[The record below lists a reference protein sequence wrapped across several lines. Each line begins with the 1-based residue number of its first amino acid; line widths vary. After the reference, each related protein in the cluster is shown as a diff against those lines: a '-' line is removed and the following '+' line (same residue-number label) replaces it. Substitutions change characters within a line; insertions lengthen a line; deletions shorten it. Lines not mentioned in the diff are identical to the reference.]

1 MPNVQVWSLII
12 GALTAFGIREIITHF
27 LNKGKM
33 RTDEA
38 ATIRGE
44 LRTEIAR
51 RDKQITEQAR
61 RIQELEDKLAA
72 LDSTKDKIEDE
83 YAKASIA
90 FRLYKVDV
98 YRTLLEGG
106 VAKDVLDKIR
116 LLDF

>member
-1 MPNVQVWSLII
+1 MPNVQVLSLII
-12 GALTAFGIREIITHF
+12 GALTAFGIREVITHF

-38 ATIRGE
+38 ATIRSE
-44 LRTEIAR
+44 LRTDLGR
-51 RDKQITEQAR
+51 KDQQITEQAR
-61 RIQELEDKLAA
+61 RIQELEDKVAA
-72 LDSTKDKIEDE
+72 IDAARDKIEDE

>member
-33 RTDEA
+33 RTEEA
-38 ATIRGE
+38 ATIRSE
-44 LRTEIAR
+44 LRTDIER
-51 RDKQITEQAR
+51 RDKQIADQGR
-61 RIQELEDKLAA
+61 RIQELEDKLSAM
-72 LDSTKDKIEDE
+72 DSAKDKIEDE

-106 VAKDVLDKIR
+106 VSKEVLDKIK